1 MVAAGR
7 SKQTIQA
14 IVATKGL
21 SRSRSSS
28 GGGSSGTTSS
38 TSPSAS
44 FDILRDGLVSPKV
57 SNGSNDS
64 SGGSSISHTTTI
76 AATAAATTN
85 TSSNSRT
92 SSNSSTS
99 IDNDGAMKTL
109 DEYVEQDLELPG
121 ATSGQWSVC
130 FAMYVI
136 KYFSLYSVNVQCEG
150 FAILTLRRP

>member
-14 IVATKGL
+14 IVATEGL
-21 SRSRSSS
+21 SSSRSSS

-85 TSSNSRT
+85 TSRT
-92 SSNSSTS
+92 SSNSSTG
-99 IDNDGAMKTL
+99 IDNDGERKTL

-150 FAILTLRRP
+150 FVILTLRRP